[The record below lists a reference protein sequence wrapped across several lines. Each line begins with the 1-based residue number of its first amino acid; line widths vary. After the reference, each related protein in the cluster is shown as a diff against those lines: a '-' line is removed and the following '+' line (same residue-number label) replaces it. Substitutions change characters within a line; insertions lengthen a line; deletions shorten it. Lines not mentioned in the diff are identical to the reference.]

1 MASKTYFVM
10 VAFKRVKGGLV
21 AQAGVQCPSERS
33 AVAQARG
40 AVARGAAGAIAFMR
54 NGDPE
59 TGEYSE
65 PTVICREGKIA
76 DAVVDE
82 LLAA

>member
-10 VAFKRVKGGLV
+10 IAFKRVKGGLV

-40 AVARGAAGAIAFMR
+40 AVVRGAAGAIAFTR
-54 NGDPE
+54 HGDP
-59 TGEYSE
+59 TGEYCE
-65 PTVICREGKIA
+65 ATVICREGKIA

-82 LLAA
+82 MLAA